1 MKNKLI
7 IAVLLLCFSIGLC
20 IFEAITVD
28 KITNEATEML
38 TAIKSTSSSGQSS
51 KELTELCKELSEFWE
66 EKRWILEMLIEHE
79 EVEEVYTAVRVLL
92 TTAETA
98 HPGAFTALATEV
110 DARIVNI
117 KDRGATTLSNIW

>member
-66 EKRWILEMLIEHE
+66 EKRWILEMLVEHKTID
-79 EVEEVYTAVRVLL
+79 EVESCTATMLELSETGAADGVRCKSAKL
-92 TTAETA
+92 TKSIINIKETA
-98 HPGAFTALATEV
+98 HPEPGNVL
-110 DARIVNI
+110 
-117 KDRGATTLSNIW
+117 